1 MRPSIGLKQDHQGFF
16 FLNMPRLTPILAA
29 NSCCCCLGI
38 FAYAHNI
45 INLHARL
52 SLFIVLMFNNL
63 DIFNNQSYTM
73 NIMAQKKLTLLP
85 SVERRLEQMGE
96 QIKLARLR
104 RRISVQLVAERAN
117 ISRSTLWAIEKGSP
131 SVSMGAYAQVLLAI
145 GLVDDLLLIAKDDV
159 LGRKLQDLE
168 LPVGKRAPK
177 GEA

>member
-1 MRPSIGLKQDHQGFF
+1 
-16 FLNMPRLTPILAA
+16 
-29 NSCCCCLGI
+29 
-38 FAYAHNI
+38 
-45 INLHARL
+45 
-52 SLFIVLMFNNL
+52 
-63 DIFNNQSYTM
+63 M

-131 SVSMGAYAQVLLAI
+131 SVSMGAYAQALLAI
-145 GLVDDLLLIAKDDV
+145 GLVDDLLLVAKDDV
-159 LGRKLQDLE
+159 LGRKLQDLA

-177 GEA
+177 GNS

>member
-1 MRPSIGLKQDHQGFF
+1 LGQRPIFDPAKRWHDSFILLPSILIFSIPVQDFF
-16 FLNMPRLTPILAA
+16 F
-29 NSCCCCLGI
+29 
-38 FAYAHNI
+38 
-45 INLHARL
+45 
-52 SLFIVLMFNNL
+52 LMFNNI

-145 GLVDDLLLIAKDDV
+145 GLVDDLLLVAKDDV
-159 LGRKLQDLE
+159 LGRKLQDLG